1 VLVIVNVIPM
11 LKDWSEKKAK
21 EKAREA
27 ENAET
32 AIK

>member
-1 VLVIVNVIPM
+1 M
-11 LKDWSEKKAK
+11 LKDWREKKAK

-27 ENAET
+27 EKAET